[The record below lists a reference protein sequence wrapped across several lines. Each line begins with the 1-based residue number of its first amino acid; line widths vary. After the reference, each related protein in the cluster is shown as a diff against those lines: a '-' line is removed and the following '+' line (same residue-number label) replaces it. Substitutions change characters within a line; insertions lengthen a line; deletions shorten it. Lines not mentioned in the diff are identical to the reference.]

1 MPLQRFLIFS
11 AIVLTAATYVSAF
24 GLVSHSHHGT
34 KSNTK
39 PSTHTMTTTNLRMSS
54 MPPDDAAEEMERLFD
69 EASKNPENLK
79 ASADMLR
86 NLKTEDLDKMLKDMD
101 NMPPARLKQLQAM
114 GMNPDLMRTT
124 VEMLK
129 SNPQMAKDMSAEMEN
144 LSPEEVMEKS
154 RKAQAFFERGIE
166 RGMTQPP
173 SIVDLEAA
181 EADDEEVEE
190 SGPVPPPNTEV
201 LDTMYR
207 TAELMSSPPTGKVTF
222 AGFST
227 IPPVALLIGNDSER
241 DLSKEELRESWADGS
256 LGSTRVD
263 RAGFERVWIEVQE
276 YFSLPLMD
284 KARERTGAKKRGKT
298 ISTTTPIAG
307 VPTPEQLLKNMSD
320 SDMDSMLE
328 RMKNM
333 SPEDLKNIGVDAQMM
348 KKTAE
353 LMTSNPMMKNAAR
366 TMMKNMSLDDVM
378 KTSAQA
384 KDKLLNLTDE
394 EREAEIKRMD
404 DLMKQ

>member
-11 AIVLTAATYVSAF
+11 AIVLTVATNVSAF

-39 PSTHTMTTTNLRMSS
+39 PSTHTATTTNLRMSS
-54 MPPDDAAEEMERLFD
+54 MPPDDAAKEMERLFD
-69 EASKNPENLK
+69 EASKNPDNLK

-101 NMPPARLKQLQAM
+101 NMPPARRKQLEAM

-129 SNPQMAKDMSAEMEN
+129 SNPQMAKEMSAKMEN

-154 RKAQAFFERGIE
+154 RQAQAFFE

-173 SIVDLEAA
+173 SIVDFEAA
-181 EADDEEVEE
+181 EADDEEGEE
-190 SGPVPPPNTEV
+190 SGPVPPPDTEV
-201 LDTMYR
+201 LDTMYQ

-284 KARERTGAKKRGKT
+284 KARERTGAKKQGMT

-328 RMKNM
+328 GMKNM
-333 SPEDLKNIGVDAQMM
+333 SPEELKGMGIDPQMM
-348 KKTAE
+348 QKTAE
-353 LMTSNPMMKNAAR
+353 LMTSNPMIKNATKA
-366 TMMKNMSLDDVM
+366 MMKNMSLDDM
-378 KTSAQA
+378 RKAGMRA
-384 KDKLLNLTDE
+384 KDQLSNLTDE
-394 EREAEIKRMD
+394 EREAAIKKMD
-404 DLMKQ
+404 DQMKQ

>member
-11 AIVLTAATYVSAF
+11 AIVLTVATNVSAF

-39 PSTHTMTTTNLRMSS
+39 PSTHTTTTTNLRMSS
-54 MPPDDAAEEMERLFD
+54 DDSAEEMERLFD
-69 EASKNPENLK
+69 EASKNPDNLK

-101 NMPPARLKQLQAM
+101 NMPPARRKQLEAM

-129 SNPQMAKDMSAEMEN
+129 SNPQMAKDMSAQMEN

-154 RKAQAFFERGIE
+154 RKAQAFFERG
-166 RGMTQPP
+166 MTQPP

-181 EADDEEVEE
+181 EADDEEGEE
-190 SGPVPPPNTEV
+190 SGSVPPPDTEV
-201 LDTMYR
+201 LDTMYQ

-227 IPPVALLIGNDSER
+227 IPPVALLIGKDSER

-284 KARERTGAKKRGKT
+284 KARERTGAKKQGMT

-320 SDMDSMLE
+320 SDMDSILE
-328 RMKNM
+328 GMKNM
-333 SPEDLKNIGVDAQMM
+333 SPEELKGMGIDPQMM
-348 KKTAE
+348 QKTAE
-353 LMTSNPMMKNAAR
+353 LMTSNPMIKNATKA
-366 TMMKNMSLDDVM
+366 MMKNMSLDEM
-378 KTSAQA
+378 RKAGMQA
-384 KDKLLNLTDE
+384 KDQLTNLTDE
-394 EREAEIKRMD
+394 EREAAIKKMD
-404 DLMKQ
+404 DQMKQ